1 MGTCVSKNAK
11 KKEANTEEK
20 PVGKINFDNMKYV

>member
-20 PVGKINFDNMKYV
+20 PVGEINFDDMKYD